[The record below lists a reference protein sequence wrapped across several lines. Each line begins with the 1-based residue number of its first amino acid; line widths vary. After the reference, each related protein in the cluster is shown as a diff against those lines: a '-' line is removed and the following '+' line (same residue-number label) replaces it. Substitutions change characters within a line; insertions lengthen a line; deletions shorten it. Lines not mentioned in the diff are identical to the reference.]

1 MTKTDPVFSNK
12 GQKMKKQL
20 TLQQYRGID
29 LFLFALML
37 AVFEFIIIKV
47 ARSNF
52 FWDQPY
58 TVSLAAAIAA
68 IVYMR
73 WGAWGGIHAAL
84 AGLLFCLY
92 SGGTGK
98 QYIIY
103 IVGNLFS
110 LAVMLMRKKMGPEK
124 IRAGRLA
131 SLLFALAV
139 ILLMQGG
146 RAVVAL
152 ILGAS
157 IKEAPAFFFADCIS
171 ILFTLV
177 IVWIVRRQ
185 DGIFEDQVHYLL
197 RMQQEKE

>member
-1 MTKTDPVFSNK
+1 
-12 GQKMKKQL
+12 MKNQL
-20 TLQQYRGID
+20 TVQQYRGID

-37 AVFEFIIIKV
+37 AIFEFIILKV
-47 ARSNF
+47 ARSGF

-73 WGAWGGIHAAL
+73 WGAWGAIHAAL
-84 AGLLFCLY
+84 AGFLFCLY

-110 LAVMLMRKKMGPEK
+110 LAVAPVRKRVGPEK
-124 IRAGRLA
+124 IRTGRWA
-131 SLLFALAV
+131 SLLFGLAV

-152 ILGAS
+152 LLGTS
-157 IKEAPAFFFADCIS
+157 IREAPAFFFADCLS

-177 IVWIVRRQ
+177 VVWVVRRQ
-185 DGIFEDQVHYLL
+185 DGIFEDQIHYLL
-197 RMQQEKE
+197 RIQQEKE